1 MRVQH
6 FDRFDVRLDRSTVQ
20 VLPDGAR
27 LVDGVGA
34 HVGPYLYHDDKGQ
47 PFTELVPA
55 STLFE
60 PASLES
66 AAGTSVT
73 IRHGPGLVTPD
84 RYRTENHGAWVKAW
98 PAGPN
103 ADGVHEL
110 GVRLRIGSQEGL
122 DFLDAALGAGSS
134 VELSPVYMVDV
145 ETNADGVLEQ
155 RNRSY
160 SGIALLAEG
169 EARGGA
175 GTKLSLDGPTCAP
188 AGSRIQIRAAR
199 LDNATRAALHS
210 ETKRPNAMKHAHI
223 SNDGRRRKVSADTLA
238 SIRGQA
244 KSHKD
249 AANSDAIAVG
259 RVLVEIE
266 GEEPVDLVL
275 PVSMIEMLL
284 EGIGAT
290 STPPAAEVP
299 LEGEEV
305 AMEGPA
311 AQDAAP
317 VAMDAAAIARIV
329 DARVRVQLDARD
341 KADSRRASVRADAV
355 NVLAPGYN
363 FDGSTWHQWALDGI
377 ARKAP
382 DREAEARK
390 HHDAAKAGD
399 AEAAGQLRQMLR
411 DVARVTGDAGKLQLV
426 QGDDKVQ
433 TAPWA
438 SPVMPK
444 AGEKT

>member
-1 MRVQH
+1 
-6 FDRFDVRLDRSTVQ
+6 
-20 VLPDGAR
+20 
-27 LVDGVGA
+27 
-34 HVGPYLYHDDKGQ
+34 
-47 PFTELVPA
+47 
-55 STLFE
+55 
-60 PASLES
+60 
-66 AAGTSVT
+66 
-73 IRHGPGLVTPD
+73 
-84 RYRTENHGAWVKAW
+84 
-98 PAGPN
+98 
-103 ADGVHEL
+103 
-110 GVRLRIGSQEGL
+110 
-122 DFLDAALGAGSS
+122 
-134 VELSPVYMVDV
+134 
-145 ETNADGVLEQ
+145 
-155 RNRSY
+155 
-160 SGIALLAEG
+160 
-169 EARGGA
+169 
-175 GTKLSLDGPTCAP
+175 
-188 AGSRIQIRAAR
+188 
-199 LDNATRAALHS
+199 
-210 ETKRPNAMKHAHI
+210 MKHAHI

-238 SIRGQA
+238 NIRGQA

-341 KADSRRASVRADAV
+341 KADSRRASVHSDAV
-355 NVLAPGYN
+355 TALAHGYN

-377 ARKAP
+377 TRKAP

-399 AEAAGQLRQMLR
+399 LEAAGQLRQMLR
-411 DVARVTGDAGKLQLV
+411 DVARVAGDAGKLQLV